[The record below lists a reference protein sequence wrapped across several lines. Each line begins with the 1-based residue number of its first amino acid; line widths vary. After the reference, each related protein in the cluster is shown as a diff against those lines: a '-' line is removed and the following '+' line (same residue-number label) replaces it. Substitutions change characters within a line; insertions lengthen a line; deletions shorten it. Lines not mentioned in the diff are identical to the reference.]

1 MSLYLRC
8 VDKIHLMSAV
18 SLNGGEPGDG
28 VPDGEL
34 PCSYYVAG
42 EPDDIDVAAA
52 LGDNDGDDGQWPR
65 MRGKC
70 ADRNSV
76 DWGGCAAMVLCDALA
91 GDADNDAAAQT

>member
-18 SLNGGEPGDG
+18 SLNGGGEQPCSHDVAGE
-28 VPDGEL
+28 PDGND
-34 PCSYYVAG
+34 VG

-76 DWGGCAAMVLCDALA
+76 DWDGCAAMVLCDALA